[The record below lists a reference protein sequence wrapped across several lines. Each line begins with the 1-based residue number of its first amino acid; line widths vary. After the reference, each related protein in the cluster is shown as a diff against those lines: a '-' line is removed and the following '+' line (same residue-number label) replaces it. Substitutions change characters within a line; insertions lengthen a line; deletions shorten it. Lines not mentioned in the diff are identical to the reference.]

1 MSTRALY
8 DNTDCNLVGQLW
20 NLLNNPGSGEWYLGN
35 IINNGLKVPS
45 LGIDIAPFPTVQV
58 GDIPNQTMFEWALE
72 YLGVAMSQ
80 TVLSGLGT
88 FDGGKLTCT
97 AVSSDTTQ
105 VDLTLDFARVMFAGN
120 YDVGTSGVTGCAI
133 VTASAILGGPTL
145 PEAAPASDRDLSR
158 LELAAWYRDDPL
170 NQSSNGQTAVG
181 AYYLH
186 QDTIQTVTTDSN
198 NYSAQYRQA
207 LAAQKTTSDAVT
219 ASTLW
224 YEQQKTG
231 QTPVGPEPRIGDGTQ
246 YAGGFNTAVK
256 LQAATYYMMSR
267 QGLRLAEGDNEYA
280 ELMNS
285 MEHFND
291 QVLDFQRSH
300 PGEQDTSTILDYVAD
315 AQPAPASEV
324 KPLGERGIPVFDL
337 DTGEIV
343 GRVPTW
349 PVDRER
355 MRRAWAARAPRAE
368 AVDAPGA
375 WFHIKG
381 TFSDIAQAMS
391 FSLSVTFTAQGT
403 GLVAAAKSVQ
413 ITIGDLKII
422 LGNKE
427 GFDSYPTLYDRVSS
441 WIANTSSFQDTLKS
455 KLNGA
460 LNSPAV
466 LAQLSAAL
474 NAGLKKLGL
483 QQ

>member
-1 MSTRALY
+1 MNTRALY

-45 LGIDIAPFPTVQV
+45 LGIDIAPFSTVQV

-72 YLGVAMSQ
+72 YLGVAMSG

-88 FDGGKLTCT
+88 FDGGTLKCT
-97 AVSSDTTQ
+97 AVSPDTTQ
-105 VDLTLDFARVMFAGN
+105 VDLTLNFARVMFAGN

-133 VTASAILGGPTL
+133 ATASAILGGPTL
-145 PEAAPASDRDLSR
+145 AEAGPASDGDLSR

-186 QDTIQTVTTDSN
+186 QDTIQAVSTDSN
-198 NYSAQYRQA
+198 NFSAQYRQA

-219 ASTLW
+219 ASTRW
-224 YEQQKTG
+224 YQQQQTG
-231 QTPVGPEPRIGDGTQ
+231 QTPVGPEPTIGDGTQ

-256 LQAATYYMMSR
+256 LQAATYYMMNR

-285 MEHFND
+285 MEHFNE
-291 QVLDFQRSH
+291 QVLDFQNTH
-300 PGEQDTSTILDYVAD
+300 PGEQDTSTIIDYVAD
-315 AQPAPASEV
+315 ARPAPASEV

-368 AVDAPGA
+368 APDAPGA

-381 TFSDIAQAMS
+381 TFSDIAQSMS

-413 ITIGDLKII
+413 LTIGNLKII

-427 GFDSYPTLYDRVSS
+427 GFDQYPTLYDRVSS

-455 KLNGA
+455 KLNAA
-460 LNSPAV
+460 LNSREV
-466 LAQLSAAL
+466 LAALSAAL